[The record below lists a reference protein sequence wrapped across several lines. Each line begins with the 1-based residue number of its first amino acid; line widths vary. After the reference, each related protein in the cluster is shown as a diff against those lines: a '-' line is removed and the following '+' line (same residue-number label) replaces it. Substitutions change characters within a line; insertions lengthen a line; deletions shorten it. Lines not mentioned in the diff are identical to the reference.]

1 MIFQLIG
8 KGSLFVEQTIGNHK
22 LILEV
27 GDISEV
33 KTNAIVNPVNGRLS
47 GGGTVDEAIR
57 SKAGEGLDEECADIF
72 KNQLN
77 NEQLPTGQAIITS
90 GFDLP
95 VQYIIHTRGPVWNGE
110 KDESEAELAETYKN
124 CLLLAKEHDVTSIA
138 FPSISTGI
146 YHFPIN
152 LAAHVALKTVV
163 DFLKQEDF
171 GDVVFTLFSKRSY
184 EVYANELKELM
195 K

>member
-1 MIFQLIG
+1 M
-8 KGSLFVEQTIGNHK
+8 EQTIGNQK
-22 LILEV
+22 IILEV
-27 GDISEV
+27 GDISEQ
-33 KTNAIVNPVNGRLS
+33 KTDAIVNPVNGMLS

-57 SKAGEGLDEECADIF
+57 SKAGEGLDEELTDIF
-72 KNQLN
+72 ENQLN
-77 NEQLPTGQAIITS
+77 NEQMPTGQATITS
-90 GFDLP
+90 GHDLP
-95 VQYIIHTRGPVWNGE
+95 VKYIIHARGPVWNGE
-110 KDESEAELAETYKN
+110 KEERQRELAETYKS

-152 LAAHVALKTVV
+152 LAAKVALKTAV

-171 GDVVFTLFSKRSY
+171 GDIVFTLHSKRSY

>member
-1 MIFQLIG
+1 FKRIGEGSIFM
-8 KGSLFVEQTIGNHK
+8 EQTIGNQK
-22 LILEV
+22 LLLEV
-27 GDISEV
+27 GDIAEM
-33 KTNAIVNPVNGRLS
+33 KTHAIVNPVDGRVS
-47 GGGTVDEAIR
+47 GGGTGDDAIGR
-57 SKAGEGLDEECADIF
+57 KEGRGLDEECADIF

-163 DFLKQEDF
+163 DFLKKDDV
-171 GDVVFTLFSKRSY
+171 GDVVFTLFSKRS
-184 EVYANELKELM
+184 
-195 K
+195 